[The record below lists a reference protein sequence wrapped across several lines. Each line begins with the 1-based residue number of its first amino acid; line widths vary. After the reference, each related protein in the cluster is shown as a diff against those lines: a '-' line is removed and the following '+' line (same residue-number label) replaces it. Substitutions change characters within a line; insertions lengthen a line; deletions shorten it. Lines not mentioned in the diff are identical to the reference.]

1 MVPLLF
7 AAAIALSPAQAAPPK
22 FVHLGPDTTAACAA
36 LAQLTVA
43 PDGTPMLYKL
53 TELPPG
59 IAEHA
64 VWRTVSGCPVRE
76 VVYKGQAYYMGS
88 SIPTLDNR
96 PLQGNRMRH
105 YPAQSPDAP
114 DGR

>member
-1 MVPLLF
+1 MTPLIF
-7 AAAIALSPAQAAPPK
+7 AAAIAFSPASAPSNV
-22 FVHLGPDTTAACAA
+22 VHLGPDTTKACAA

-59 IAEHA
+59 ITEHA
-64 VWRTVSGCPVRE
+64 VWRTVEGCPVRE
-76 VVYKGQAYYMGS
+76 VVYKGRAYYMGS
-88 SIPTLDNR
+88 SIPKLDNR